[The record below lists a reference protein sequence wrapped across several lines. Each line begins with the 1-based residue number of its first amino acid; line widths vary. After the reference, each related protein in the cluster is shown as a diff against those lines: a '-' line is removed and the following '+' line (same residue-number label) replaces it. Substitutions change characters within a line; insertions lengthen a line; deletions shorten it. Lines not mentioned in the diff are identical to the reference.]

1 MAVRVMVVCLLVRDF
16 VLRNHTPTSA
26 VAPMYTALWT
36 LISAQLGHRIGLPHP
51 ALYAKRGRGF
61 NDITS
66 GDTGGPYRAGRGWD
80 LASGWGSP
88 DGRQIAR
95 DLGVRVP
102 GPDTRRPRAGER
114 EIA

>member
-1 MAVRVMVVCLLVRDF
+1 M
-16 VLRNHTPTSA
+16 
-26 VAPMYTALWT
+26 APMYTALWT
-36 LISAQLGHRIGLPHP
+36 LVSAQLGHRIGLPHP
-51 ALYAKRGRGF
+51 ALYARHGRGF
-61 NDITS
+61 NDVTA

-95 DLGVRVP
+95 NLGVRVP
-102 GPDTRRPRAGER
+102 GPDTRRPRIGER